1 MLAVAPVPAGA
12 VLVMPLPARVADHA
26 LYCAAKLESTAVM
39 TRISP
44 GGLLLAS
51 GLPVACG
58 FRAARTL
65 RQAAFARRMRRRR
78 SAERSSSLRP
88 PHVPYFSGRP
98 TA

>member
-58 FRAARTL
+58 FG
-65 RQAAFARRMRRRR
+65 
-78 SAERSSSLRP
+78 
-88 PHVPYFSGRP
+88 PHVRCVRQRLRGACGGGALRNARP
-98 TA
+98 H